1 MAREVTTMKNGQR
14 WFKLMLIAVL
24 MVAMGG
30 MVQAAV
36 FSQLATGG
44 GGFIGDA
51 SAYVEA
57 YTFGDTDEYFDV
69 WSPDDLLFE
78 AEASVVFGTPPNL
91 EEYAWGYQSTS
102 AYYYYNAP
110 QTSVTLLTELQSQ
123 AYSLDADNGFLDV
136 SGLVQTAYYNYD
148 YNGIFFEISPSAGE
162 SAGTPVQVTL
172 DFELSLHATANGGF
186 AEVKNGDDGGSSY
199 LSLNGSTIWE
209 YAPVILGAGDSLD
222 DLVSYTFAAQVGDV
236 LGVNMLT
243 VAGIYLGEGSAKGEA
258 ITEATSFFTLSVA
271 PNPVPIPGA
280 IWLFG
285 SGFLGLVGVRRKMK
299 RV

>member
-1 MAREVTTMKNGQR
+1 MKNGQR
-14 WFKLMLIAVL
+14 WFKLMFIAIL

-30 MVQAAV
+30 MAQAAV
-36 FSQLATGG
+36 FNQLATGG

-51 SAYVEA
+51 SAYAEA
-57 YTFGDTDEYFDV
+57 YTYGDTDEYFDV
-69 WSPDDLLFE
+69 WSPNDLLFD
-78 AEASVVFGTPPNL
+78 AEASVVFGTPPDL

-123 AYSLDADNGFLDV
+123 AYSLDADTGFLDV
-136 SGLVQTAYYNYD
+136 SGLVQTAYDNYD

-162 SAGTPVQVTL
+162 SVGTPVQVTL
-172 DFELSLHATANGGF
+172 DFDLLLSTHNGGF

-199 LSLNGSTIWE
+199 LSLNGSSIWE
-209 YAPVILGAGDSLD
+209 YAPVELAADDSFD

-243 VAGIYLGEGSAKGEA
+243 VAGISLGEGSVPGDAR
-258 ITEATSFFTLSVA
+258 TEATSFLTLNVA
-271 PNPVPIPGA
+271 APSPVPIPGA
-280 IWLFG
+280 VWLLG
-285 SGFLGLVGVRRKMK
+285 SGFLGLVGIRRKMK